1 MDKSQLNINKYF
13 RFRFIS
19 RGEVANMLTR
29 IAVKSLQYCHPG
41 THVTVIDANDTPQL
55 KVEDFQ
61 EVHLV
66 HIIPCNDEI
75 AKSVGRG
82 SRKHLFYWRH
92 SPVVLSAI
100 PSDTE
105 FGVYMD
111 SDIIF
116 IRPMDLSSL
125 VDLLRMGRIAVA
137 VDESLITYI
146 NLIQERTNLIKSI
159 LNVPGACG
167 PLLQAGL
174 IFCNNNINEIF
185 FNEFWRLSEIAAT
198 ENLLELLP
206 FDDMTLITLLLT
218 RGGKFWDR
226 WLPLSPEWNFITTG
240 GQDPGVFAVGA
251 HYGGFKAKN
260 LLLENLEQF
269 TIKNSNEFAW
279 GSVANEFKNDKW
291 YFRRGLIPGLLDDK
305 SVLYELDSPFAI
317 SNVCLNEYQSFKFSV
332 KVKQGVLENIF
343 IFVDGKLHSKVHN
356 KEWHKSYQ
364 KFSIDVVGVVTLIAP
379 AVGSNINK
387 VMLRI
392 EL

>member
-1 MDKSQLNINKYF
+1 MNNINKYF

-19 RGEVANMLTR
+19 RGEVANKLTQ
-29 IAVKSLQYCHPG
+29 ISVKSLQHCHPG
-41 THVTVIDANDTPQL
+41 ILLTVIDANDIPQL
-55 KVEDFQ
+55 KVEDFP

-75 AKSVGRG
+75 AQRVGRG
-82 SRKHLFYWRH
+82 SRKHIFYWRH

-100 PSDTE
+100 PADTE
-105 FGVYMD
+105 FAVYVD

-137 VDESLITYI
+137 VDESLITYT

-167 PLLQAGL
+167 PLLQTGL
-174 IFCNNNINEIF
+174 IFCNNNNNGIF
-185 FNEFWRLSEIAAT
+185 FGEFWRLAKIAAN
-198 ENLLELLP
+198 ENMLDLLP
-206 FDDMTLITLLLT
+206 FDDMTLLTLLLT
-218 RGGKFWDR
+218 SGGKFWDR
-226 WLPLSPEWNFITTG
+226 WLPLSPEWNFITVV

-251 HYGGFKAKN
+251 HYGGYKAKN
-260 LLLENLEQF
+260 LLLENPEQF
-269 TIKNSNEFAW
+269 TIINSAEFAW

-291 YFRRGLIPGLLDDK
+291 YFRRGVIPGLLEDK
-305 SVLYELDSPFAI
+305 SVIYELDSPFAL
-317 SNVCLNEYQSFKFSV
+317 SSVCLNENQSFRFSV
-332 KVKQGVLENIF
+332 KVIQGVLENIF
-343 IFVDGKLHSKVHN
+343 IFVDGKLHSQLNN

-364 KFSIDVVGVVTLIAP
+364 KFSIDGGGVVTLIAP
-379 AVGSNINK
+379 TVNSNINK
-387 VMLRI
+387 VVIRI